1 MEEGAESSSANVPE
15 SPKPLAFTIDFGNN
29 KAVDTQRQK
38 ALVEKLKNR
47 HKRGQS
53 LSKLED
59 STATTTPPSAKQHPL
74 TGNLPRKSSFQSE
87 GYFSSDEKPDRAKT
101 SKSNLKRSE
110 LTLFLKNVTS
120 DRMTQSFPNPALPS
134 ISSPEEIELKD
145 VSSPELDLISP
156 FSPRDQSKTSTNSN
170 VKKPQ
175 FSSPECEKMYIGD
188 DDKDNVFVDGAD
200 VDFDKSDTASDT
212 GTYTLDADNY
222 SAEQKARMSI
232 DKDFKIEQVSVQK
245 KTEEYVKS
253 LSTMRDHLLQNASTF
268 VNKPISKETEVTQ
281 GVQVLNLLDSDNGL
295 QSPRSPNVRKF
306 DKLASIASQPKPSTG
321 KVLSPIMSPTQ
332 NMSITQ
338 DAEEGKDKTLN
349 NGECDVHNKTF
360 TKIMFPSPKAKH
372 NGLEQ
377 AFDHGSVIS
386 VTSSGA
392 FKPKIEKKFE
402 RKYSLSK
409 SEVQVQAYIDG
420 KNYTDGIVEPVLE
433 AEVKRNNP
441 KLTVNIVNVQSIEVK
456 KPNIS
461 LDSSGVVS
469 ANIVFEKVSNISPVS
484 CQTSNLPPVVGGY
497 SGKSSPTKIP
507 SPIHTISRPRSR
519 NSSNSMNIEFCDS
532 NLDTDLI
539 LKPTQ
544 NYINSLQQ
552 RLSLDSD
559 ADSDYDAK
567 YGIQLNNTAHLL
579 KQKASHTRHNSLD
592 DRTMNISNKLEH
604 FQNKNLQ
611 GIDQTYTNLFNQY
624 TQNKVIQKI
633 QNSPNNSPIK
643 RSSSFSTKNQIHSPK
658 NTNVVLPQKES
669 NICNSP
675 NLTRNS
681 SIQRSSSTVC
691 IKPNYVSN
699 RRPSVGDH
707 RKSDRGQFGDT
718 ESSSE
723 EDFEKN
729 LQKRKD
735 LANITNTRCNRAFSL
750 RRARIDNEPAPVK
763 CPNTPEMRR
772 KTFHHEMKQ
781 ERAISVD
788 RKPMKT
794 NDVQSRY
801 LLNIS
806 KRGTPPPASKVEVK
820 SVPKVGSA
828 TKSNPNRPQVFS
840 RTDSGRFSMRT
851 SSKPPLTN
859 NTPKG
864 LKKDGS
870 GKKQGGARSN
880 SSLSS
885 REVEFQNWKRRK
897 SYDPMKAAAE
907 GKKKEIAKRQV
918 MGQNVMTQSYIES
931 NHSQDSSPS
940 HSSSVHRS
948 QVSPLLNN
956 MVVGDF

>member
-1 MEEGAESSSANVPE
+1 MDEGTETSPANVPE

-29 KAVDTQRQK
+29 KAIDTQRQK
-38 ALVEKLKNR
+38 ALVEKLRNR

-59 STATTTPPSAKQHPL
+59 SKTASATSTKQHPL

-87 GYFSSDEKPDRAKT
+87 GYFSSDEKTDRVKT
-101 SKSNLKRSE
+101 SRSSAKRSD
-110 LTLFLKNVTS
+110 LTLLLKNVTS
-120 DRMTQSFPNPALPS
+120 DRMTQSFPDPALPS
-134 ISSPEEIELKD
+134 ITSPEEIELKD

-156 FSPRDQSKTSTNSN
+156 FSPREQPKSSANTNL
-170 VKKPQ
+170 KKQQ
-175 FSSPECEKMYIGD
+175 FSSPECEKMYIVD

-200 VDFDKSDTASDT
+200 VDFDKSDTVSDT

-222 SAEQKARMSI
+222 SEEQKARMSI

-253 LSTMRDHLLQNASTF
+253 LSTMRNHLLQNVTTF
-268 VNKPISKETEVTQ
+268 VNTPISKENEVTK
-281 GVQVLNLLDSDNGL
+281 GVQVLNMLESDNGL
-295 QSPRSPNVRKF
+295 KSPRSPTVRKF
-306 DKLASIASQPKPSTG
+306 DKLASTAVQPKSVTG

-338 DAEEGKDKTLN
+338 NSEEEADKTLN

-377 AFDHGSVIS
+377 AYDHGSVIS

-392 FKPKIEKKFE
+392 FKPKKEKKCE

-420 KNYTDGIVEPVLE
+420 KNYTDGVIESVRETQ
-433 AEVKRNNP
+433 VKRNKP
-441 KLTVNIVNVQSIEVK
+441 KLTANIVNVQSIEVK

-461 LDSSGVVS
+461 LDSSGVIS
-469 ANIVFEKVSNISPVS
+469 ANVVFEKVSNISPVS
-484 CQTSNLPPVVGGY
+484 CQTSNLPPVVGSY

-519 NSSNSMNIEFCDS
+519 NSLNSVNNEFSDS

-559 ADSDYDAK
+559 AESDYDGK
-567 YGIQLNNTAHLL
+567 YSIQLNNTAHLL

-624 TQNKVIQKI
+624 SQNKVIHKI

-643 RSSSFSTKNQIHSPK
+643 RSSSFSTKNQINSPK
-658 NTNVVLPQKES
+658 NTNVIIPQKES

-681 SIQRSSSTVC
+681 SIQRSSSTAC
-691 IKPNYVSN
+691 IKPNYITN
-699 RRPSVGDH
+699 RRLSIGEH
-707 RKSDRGQFGDT
+707 RKTDRGQFGDT

-750 RRARIDNEPAPVK
+750 RRARIDNEPSPLK

-772 KTFHHEMKQ
+772 KAFHPEMKQ

-788 RKPMKT
+788 RKPVKT
-794 NDVQSRY
+794 NDIQSRY

-820 SVPKVGSA
+820 SVPKVSSA
-828 TKSNPNRPQVFS
+828 TKTNPNRPQIFS

-864 LKKDGS
+864 LKKDGG
-870 GKKQGGARSN
+870 GKYAC
-880 SSLSS
+880 
-885 REVEFQNWKRRK
+885 
-897 SYDPMKAAAE
+897 SYDTKYQLP
-907 GKKKEIAKRQV
+907 
-918 MGQNVMTQSYIES
+918 QN
-931 NHSQDSSPS
+931 
-940 HSSSVHRS
+940 
-948 QVSPLLNN
+948 
-956 MVVGDF
+956 

>member
-1 MEEGAESSSANVPE
+1 MDEGTESSPANVPE
-15 SPKPLAFTIDFGNN
+15 SPKPLAFTIDFGCN
-29 KAVDTQRQK
+29 KAIDTQRQK

-59 STATTTPPSAKQHPL
+59 STTASTPPTKQHPL

-87 GYFSSDEKPDRAKT
+87 GYFSSDEKTDRVKT
-101 SKSNLKRSE
+101 SRSGVKRSD
-110 LTLFLKNVTS
+110 LTLLLKNVTT

-134 ISSPEEIELKD
+134 ITSPEEIELKD

-156 FSPRDQSKTSTNSN
+156 FSPREQSKSSANSN
-170 VKKPQ
+170 VKKQQ
-175 FSSPECEKMYIGD
+175 FSSPECEKMYIAD

-200 VDFDKSDTASDT
+200 VDFDKSDTASDA

-222 SAEQKARMSI
+222 SEEQKARMSI

-245 KTEEYVKS
+245 KTEEYIKS
-253 LSTMRDHLLQNASTF
+253 LSSMRDRLLQNAPTF
-268 VNKPISKETEVTQ
+268 VNKPISKETEVTKA
-281 GVQVLNLLDSDNGL
+281 VQALNLLETETDPK
-295 QSPRSPNVRKF
+295 SPRSPTARKF
-306 DKLASIASQPKPSTG
+306 DRPASAPVQPKPAAS

-338 DAEEGKDKTLN
+338 DVEEELDKTLN

-377 AFDHGSVIS
+377 AYDRGSVIS

-392 FKPKIEKKFE
+392 FKPKNEKKCE

-409 SEVQVQAYIDG
+409 SEVQVQAYIEG
-420 KNYTDGIVEPVLE
+420 KNYTDGIVEAIRE
-433 AEVKRNNP
+433 AEVKRSKP
-441 KLTVNIVNVQSIEVK
+441 KLTANIVNIQSIEVK
-456 KPNIS
+456 KPNVS
-461 LDSSGVVS
+461 LDSSGVIS

-484 CQTSNLPPVVGGY
+484 CQTSNLPPAVGGY

-519 NSSNSMNIEFCDS
+519 NSSNSVSIEFSDS

-559 ADSDYDAK
+559 AESDYDAR
-567 YGIQLNNTAHLL
+567 YGVPLNNTAHLL

-624 TQNKVIQKI
+624 SQNKVIHKI

-643 RSSSFSTKNQIHSPK
+643 RSSSFSTKNQINSPK
-658 NTNVVLPQKES
+658 NTNVVAPQKES

-681 SIQRSSSTVC
+681 SIQRSSSTAC
-691 IKPNYVSN
+691 IKPSYMTN
-699 RRPSVGDH
+699 RRPSIGEH
-707 RKSDRGQFGDT
+707 RKIDRGQFGDT

-750 RRARIDNEPAPVK
+750 RRARVDNEPSPMK

-772 KTFHHEMKQ
+772 KAFHPEMKQ

-806 KRGTPPPASKVEVK
+806 KRGTPPPPTKAEVK
-820 SVPKVGSA
+820 SVPKAGSA
-828 TKSNPNRPQVFS
+828 TKTNPNRPQVFS

-851 SSKPPLTN
+851 PSKPPLTN
-859 NTPKG
+859 STPKG
-864 LKKDGS
+864 LKKDSS
-870 GKKQGGARSN
+870 GEYTCPCLLKIYMFK
-880 SSLSS
+880 L
-885 REVEFQNWKRRK
+885 
-897 SYDPMKAAAE
+897 
-907 GKKKEIAKRQV
+907 
-918 MGQNVMTQSYIES
+918 IE
-931 NHSQDSSPS
+931 
-940 HSSSVHRS
+940 
-948 QVSPLLNN
+948 
-956 MVVGDF
+956 